1 MFYSNYYLGMN
12 LVWWLVWMVLM
23 FWIFATPYD
32 VPGQRKRKD
41 SVMTILQQRY
51 ATGQMTTEEYKERKR
66 VLEIDLAIVQANNTV
81 KK

>member
-12 LVWWLVWMVLM
+12 LVWWLAWMVVM
-23 FWIFATPYD
+23 FWIFATRYD
-32 VPGQRKRKD
+32 VPGQRKKKD

-51 ATGQMTTEEYKERKR
+51 ATEQMTTEEYKERKR
-66 VLEIDLAIVQANNTV
+66 VLEIDLAVMQANNTV